1 VQVVNEF
8 VEETMKSYERLRDVV
23 ASTSAPDSKKSAGKG
38 ASSSFKDDLDMSTLR
53 AVSLEKK
60 IDTLLPLASL
70 NELKRQGDHRG
81 RGAKQIQRNLTKEE
95 VQSRMKGAKTF
106 LDQVCKETSAAPL
119 ASIREVELE
128 NMQQQHGEYKRSLMR
143 KEADVTEVLWKPRE
157 LLDYEI
163 DPNDSGAAERAKHG
177 EKRSRTE
184 TDSPRITGQDA
195 LIWIELFHP
204 SKPGT
209 VMMDV
214 LVRGSTPLHCFKDII
229 YCLRDIQAEREG
241 HPPSKNGF
249 IFIEGIFYNDM
260 RSEGA
265 VDYSEPIIDFQRRDS
280 LLAPGAPVEMNISGK
295 GFTAKDM
302 EGVRFCDVSF
312 TIGRPYVMTHQGKCE
327 HKWRIR
333 DARVPHLNDDKENAS
348 YPVVLR
354 EGRLYRRSCSVCT
367 VFDGVRVLYGD
378 RMSGESPSFFC
389 QICYDVAHCDA
400 RGNKLFND
408 FEEYLYDHE

>member
-1 VQVVNEF
+1 
-8 VEETMKSYERLRDVV
+8 MKSYERLRNVV
-23 ASTSAPDSKKSAGKG
+23 ASTSAPDAKKSSGKRG
-38 ASSSFKDDLDMSTLR
+38 ASPGFKDDVDMSTLR
-53 AVSLEKK
+53 AVSLEQK

-70 NELKRQGDHRG
+70 KELKREGDHRG
-81 RGAKQIQRNLTKEE
+81 RGAKQIQTKLTKEA
-95 VQSRMKGAKTF
+95 VQSTMKGAKSF
-106 LDQVCKETSAAPL
+106 LEQVCKETAAAPL

-128 NMQQQHGEYKRSLMR
+128 NLQQQHGEYRRSLMR
-143 KEADVTEVLWKPRE
+143 KESDVTEVVWRPRE
-157 LLDYEI
+157 LLACEI
-163 DPNDSGAAERAKHG
+163 DPNDPGAAERAKHG

-184 TDSPRITGQDA
+184 TDSPKFTGEDS
-195 LIWIELFHP
+195 LIWVELFHP

-209 VMMDV
+209 TVMDI
-214 LVRGSTPLHCFKDII
+214 LVRGSTPLYCFKDII

-249 IFIEGIFYNDM
+249 LFIEGVFYNDM

-280 LLAPGAPVEMNISGK
+280 LLAPGAPPEMNIAAK

-302 EGVRFCDVSF
+302 EGVRFCDIGF
-312 TIGRPYVMTHQGKCE
+312 TVGRPYVMTHQGKCE

-333 DARVPHLNDDKENAS
+333 DVRIPHLNDDKENAS

-354 EGRLYRRSCSVCT
+354 EGRLYRRGCSVCT

-400 RGNKLFND
+400 QGNKLFND